1 MLPKRTRTCH
11 HVMARHSVRSR
22 MLSYSAILAVTL
34 PVYLTMGLG
43 AVLRRSQFLPQE
55 VDKGMMRLV
64 VTVLSPCLILDRLL
78 GNEAVMSPVPVLIAA
93 FLGFALVA
101 LGIVISWFAA
111 PLAGLHVGGGR
122 RTFAMSCGLQNY
134 GFVAIPIVTALFT
147 DKGTM
152 GVLFT
157 FTLGVELGCW
167 ISGVGILTGFS
178 KAPWRLAL
186 NPPVIA
192 ILSGLALN
200 FTGLHAY
207 VPHAAANS
215 FTMIGACAVP
225 LAVLLIGA
233 AIADIWGQERM
244 SWSVS
249 ILAPVLRLAVIPSAF
264 IASAYWLPLTVEL
277 KRILIVQGA
286 MPSAVFS
293 IMVAKL
299 YGGHAPTAVQVV
311 ITTTVVSVL
320 TTPLVIAWA
329 LKLTGA

>member
-1 MLPKRTRTCH
+1 MLQF
-11 HVMARHSVRSR
+11 
-22 MLSYSAILAVTL
+22 SAILAVTL
-34 PVYLTMGLG
+34 PVYLTMAIG
-43 AVLRRSQFLPQE
+43 ATLRRCKLLPQE
-55 VDKGMMRLV
+55 VDRGMMRLV
-64 VTVLSPCLILDRLL
+64 VTILSPCLILDRII
-78 GNEAVMSPVPVLIAA
+78 GNPAVMSPLPVLIAA
-93 FLGFALVA
+93 LLGFGLVV
-101 LGIVISWFAA
+101 LGTAVAWVVA
-111 PLAGLHVGGGR
+111 PVAGLRVGGGR

-134 GFVAIPIVTALFT
+134 GFVAIPIVSALFP

-167 ISGVGILTGFS
+167 ICGVGTLTGFG

-192 ILSGLALN
+192 ILSGVALN
-200 FTGLHAY
+200 LTGLHAL
-207 VPHAAANS
+207 VPAAISN
-215 FTMIGACAVP
+215 TLHMIGSCAVP
-225 LAVLLIGA
+225 IAVLLIGA

-244 SWSVS
+244 SW
-249 ILAPVLRLAVIPSAF
+249 PVAVLSPILRLAVIPCAF
-264 IASAYWLPLTVEL
+264 IAAAYWLPVTTEL

-311 ITTTVVSVL
+311 IATTVVSIV
-320 TTPLVIAWA
+320 TTPLVLAWA
-329 LKLTGA
+329 LKLTGV

>member
-1 MLPKRTRTCH
+1 
-11 HVMARHSVRSR
+11 

-34 PVYLTMGLG
+34 PVYLTMAIG
-43 AVLRRSQFLPQE
+43 AALRRTQLLPQE
-55 VDKGMMRLV
+55 VDRGMMRLV
-64 VTVLSPCLILDRLL
+64 VTILSPCLILDRIV
-78 GNEAVMSPVPVLIAA
+78 GNPAVMSALPVLIAA
-93 FLGFALVA
+93 LLAFGLVVLGTAIAWVVA
-101 LGIVISWFAA
+101 PV
-111 PLAGLHVGGGR
+111 AGLKVGGGR

-134 GFVAIPIVTALFT
+134 GFVAIPIVSALFP
-147 DKGTM
+147 DKETM

-167 ISGVGILTGFS
+167 ICGVGTLTGFG

-192 ILSGLALN
+192 ILSGVALN
-200 FTGLHAY
+200 LSGLHAF
-207 VPHAAANS
+207 VPAALAN
-215 FTMIGACAVP
+215 TLNMIGSCAVP
-225 LAVLLIGA
+225 IAVLLIGA

-244 SWSVS
+244 SW
-249 ILAPVLRLAVIPSAF
+249 PVALLSPLLRLAVIPSAF
-264 IASAYWLPLTVEL
+264 IAAAYWLPVTTEL

-311 ITTTVVSVL
+311 IATTLVSIV
-320 TTPLVIAWA
+320 TTPLVLAWA
-329 LKLTGA
+329 LKLTGV